1 MEIKTTSPVS
11 IVKGYGELFFPEV
24 FRTDC
29 YLSSVNCVSLSLK
42 SKRPAASDSLIL
54 TCNGSHYVDADNTRK
69 PNVLA
74 LFEEKKG
81 VVQFNDL
88 HLPLT
93 SPPEILE
100 IYISN
105 AAGQRQDV
113 VATGLLEIRG
123 ITQNKFMT

>member
-29 YLSSVNCVSLSLK
+29 YLSSLNCVSLSLK

-93 SPPEILE
+93 SPRKSWKYTSPMPPANVKTW
-100 IYISN
+100 SPP
-105 AAGQRQDV
+105 ACW
-113 VATGLLEIRG
+113 
-123 ITQNKFMT
+123 K